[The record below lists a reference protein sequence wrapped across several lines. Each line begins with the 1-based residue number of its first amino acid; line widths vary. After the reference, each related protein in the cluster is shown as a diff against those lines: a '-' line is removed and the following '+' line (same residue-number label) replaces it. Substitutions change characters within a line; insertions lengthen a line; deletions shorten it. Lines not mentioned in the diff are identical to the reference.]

1 VSPHSPLLHD
11 VVDST
16 NELDLLDADTL
27 NDSVGPLS
35 TPM

>member
-1 VSPHSPLLHD
+1 LND
-11 VVDST
+11 VDST